1 MVDLSLFLNE
11 ALLIKGLLLL
21 FVGGYSVF
29 TFVMLNQVRV
39 MNNIIAY
46 EGVSNIVSLVA
57 LLHLL
62 VAISLFFGILVIL

>member
-1 MVDLSLFLNE
+1 MIDFSLFLNE

-29 TFVMLNQVRV
+29 AFVMLNQVRV

-62 VAISLFFGILVIL
+62 VAISLFFAILVIL